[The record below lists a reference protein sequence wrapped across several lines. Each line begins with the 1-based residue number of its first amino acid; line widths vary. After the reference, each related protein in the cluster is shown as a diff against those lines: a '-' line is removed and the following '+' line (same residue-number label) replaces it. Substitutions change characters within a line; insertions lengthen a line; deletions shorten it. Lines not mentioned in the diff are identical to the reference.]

1 MGQCVA
7 YCKEHKENN
16 MKIQI
21 RRNVFET
28 NSSSVH
34 SITMCSK
41 DDFEKWENNSNYYFL
56 HRYDKPDIIGTKEEM
71 IELLK
76 SQTWRDGTPV
86 HDIDWDNEASVK
98 DLFWEE
104 DIFTSDEYFDK
115 YNEYLETFVEYYTT
129 PKGED
134 VVAFGFYGYDG

>member
-1 MGQCVA
+1 
-7 YCKEHKENN
+7 

-21 RRNVFET
+21 RRSVFET

-56 HRYDKPDIIGTKEEM
+56 YRYNKPGLIGTKEEM
-71 IELLK
+71 IKMLK
-76 SQTWRDGTPV
+76 SETWRDGTPV
-86 HDIDWDNEASVK
+86 YSDVDWDNEVSVK
-98 DLFWEE
+98 DLFVEKN
-104 DIFTSDEYFDK
+104 ILTSDEYFDR

-129 PKGED
+129 SKGED
-134 VVAFGFYGYDG
+134 VVAFGYYGYDG

>member
-1 MGQCVA
+1 
-7 YCKEHKENN
+7 

-41 DDFEKWENNSNYYFL
+41 DDFEKWKNNSDFYMY
-56 HRYDKPDIIGTKEEM
+56 HRYNKPDVVGMKEEI

-76 SQTWRDGTPV
+76 SEMAYLDK
-86 HDIDWDNEASVK
+86 DWNNEDFVADLFADNE
-98 DLFWEE
+98 
-104 DIFTSDEYFDK
+104 IFTFDRCFNKSDF
-115 YNEYLETFVEYYTT
+115 ETFVEYYTT

-134 VVAFGFYGYDG
+134 VVAFGFMVMTVNI

>member
-1 MGQCVA
+1 
-7 YCKEHKENN
+7 

-41 DDFEKWENNSNYYFL
+41 MILKNGKNNSDFYMY
-56 HRYDKPDIIGTKEEM
+56 HRYNKPDVVGTKEEI

-76 SQTWRDGTPV
+76 SEMAYLNK
-86 HDIDWDNEASVK
+86 DWNNEDFVADLFADNE
-98 DLFWEE
+98 
-104 DIFTSDEYFDK
+104 IFTFDRCFNKSDF
-115 YNEYLETFVEYYTT
+115 ETFVEYYTT

-134 VVAFGFYGYDG
+134 VVAFGYCGYDG

>member
-1 MGQCVA
+1 
-7 YCKEHKENN
+7 

-21 RRNVFET
+21 RRSVFET

-41 DDFEKWENNSNYYFL
+41 DDFEKWGNLGYYFY
-56 HRYDKPDIIGTKEEM
+56 HPYGKPYVIGTREQM

-76 SQTWRDGTPV
+76 SKTWSNGTPV
-86 HDIDWDNEASVK
+86 YSDIDWDNEKFVN
-98 DLFWEE
+98 DLFAEE
-104 DIFTSDEYFDK
+104 DILTSDEYFDK

-129 PKGED
+129 QKGEE
-134 VVAFGFYGYDG
+134 VVAFGYCGYDG

>member
-1 MGQCVA
+1 
-7 YCKEHKENN
+7 
-16 MKIQI
+16 MKIQV

-41 DDFEKWENNSNYYFL
+41 DDFEEWKNNSNYYFW
-56 HRYDKPDIIGTKEEM
+56 HRYDKSDIIGTKEEM

-76 SQTWRDGTPV
+76 SQI
-86 HDIDWDNEASVK
+86 HDIDWNNETSVK
-98 DLFWEE
+98 DFFWEE
-104 DIFTSDEYFDK
+104 DILTFDEYFDK

-129 PKGED
+129 PKGEN
-134 VVAFGFYGYDG
+134 VVAFGYYGHD

>member
-1 MGQCVA
+1 
-7 YCKEHKENN
+7 

-41 DDFEKWENNSNYYFL
+41 DDFEKWKNSDYYFYL
-56 HRYDKPDIIGTKEEM
+56 PYGEPYVIGTREEM

-86 HDIDWDNEASVK
+86 YSDIDWNNEKSVN
-98 DLFWEE
+98 DLFAEKN
-104 DIFTSDEYFDK
+104 ILTSDEYFDR

-134 VVAFGFYGYDG
+134 VVAFGYYGYDG

>member
-1 MGQCVA
+1 MWYTVR
-7 YCKEHKENN
+7 HKENN

-21 RRNVFET
+21 RRSVFET

-56 HRYDKPDIIGTKEEM
+56 YRYNKSGLIGTKEEM
-71 IELLK
+71 IKMLK
-76 SQTWRDGTPV
+76 SETWRDGTPV
-86 HDIDWDNEASVK
+86 YSDVDWDNEVSVK
-98 DLFWEE
+98 DLFVEKN
-104 DIFTSDEYFDK
+104 ILTSDEYFDR

-134 VVAFGFYGYDG
+134 VVAFGYYGYDG

>member
-1 MGQCVA
+1 
-7 YCKEHKENN
+7 

-41 DDFEKWENNSNYYFL
+41 DDFEKWKNSDYYFYL
-56 HRYDKPDIIGTKEEM
+56 PYGEPYVIGTREQM

-76 SQTWRDGTPV
+76 SQTWSNGTPV
-86 HDIDWDNEASVK
+86 YSDIDWDNENSTTINSAFYIIPIKYPDKFKRMGVFRYTS
-98 DLFWEE
+98 LTPAE
-104 DIFTSDEYFDK
+104 DWW
-115 YNEYLETFVEYYTT
+115 
-129 PKGED
+129 
-134 VVAFGFYGYDG
+134 